1 MRTSWTARAGRRR
14 AAARLLAG
22 TLALALTAGLVGAS
36 PASADPTVPDGAA
49 ATDRERVLAAWKD
62 GGPAVQIAA
71 GAALTGTEAQLKAF
85 LDAGQATAELEDVR
99 AQVEQLASGGGP
111 VVRER
116 AKAALAGSQQVVQTY
131 LVSGWIDAHLQ
142 DL

>member
-1 MRTSWTARAGRRR
+1 M
-14 AAARLLAG
+14 
-22 TLALALTAGLVGAS
+22 
-36 PASADPTVPDGAA
+36 
-49 ATDRERVLAAWKD
+49 LAAWKD